1 MGFQSASGLPDSW
14 IVRLRNLNTYFLP
27 QLGADHNW
35 LLGVRPSARVPASHE
50 EFGFVWI
57 ESGYIWLLWGGGIP
71 LLVAYLYWV
80 VVGIRRGIDAAHR
93 AGGVVAAV
101 GLAVASYVTANA
113 FLMIFD
119 PHLTYRGAA
128 DALLVLLA
136 ILRNLGPAHH
146 PERIPT

>member
-1 MGFQSASGLPDSW
+1 
-14 IVRLRNLNTYFLP
+14 
-27 QLGADHNW
+27 
-35 LLGVRPSARVPASHE
+35 VPASHE
-50 EFGFVWI
+50 EFGWVWI

-71 LLVAYLYWV
+71 LLAAYLFWV
-80 VVGIRRGIDAAHR
+80 VVGIRRGIEAAR
-93 AGGVVAAV
+93 KASGVVAAV

-136 ILRNLGPAHH
+136 ILRNLGTAK
-146 PERIPT
+146 PERIMR